1 MKGTHFLLLSAV
13 ALWTLGGSGCAVEEL
28 KESNRRLK
36 ESNDRLLSENNR
48 LEEELAALQKKR
60 AEGEEPAPTIAATQA
75 PDAGKTG
82 EKSVDAGD
90 LLIDDEVSITNTPQG
105 LSIRVPDRVFFA
117 LGQASLTSRGRTV
130 LDKVARL
137 VKDRYP
143 NRMIRVEGHTDDTPI
158 KKVLYRYPTNWELS
172 CARACVVVN
181 YLVKNGNLN
190 AHRIYPA
197 GFSYYRPI
205 SNGRSQSA
213 KSQNRRVE
221 IMVLNDR
228 AG

>member
-1 MKGTHFLLLSAV
+1 
-13 ALWTLGGSGCAVEEL
+13 VEEL

-60 AEGEEPAPTIAATQA
+60 AEGEESAPTIASTQA
-75 PDAGKTG
+75 PDAGKAG
-82 EKSVDAGD
+82 EKSLEAGD
-90 LLIDDEVSITNTPQG
+90 LLIDDDDVTVRNTPQG

-117 LGQASLTSRGRTV
+117 LGQASLTGRGKGV

-143 NRMIRVEGHTDDTPI
+143 NRMVRVEGHTDDTPI

-181 YLVKNGNLN
+181 YLVVSGKLN